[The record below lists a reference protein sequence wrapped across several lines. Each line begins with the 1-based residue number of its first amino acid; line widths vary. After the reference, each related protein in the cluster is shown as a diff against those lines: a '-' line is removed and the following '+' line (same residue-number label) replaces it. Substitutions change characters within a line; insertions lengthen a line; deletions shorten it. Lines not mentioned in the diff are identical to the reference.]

1 MPPANRRR
9 RNAHRDPTIHMTP
22 EERRDY
28 IRKQRMELSLSE
40 AGLSV
45 RSVNG
50 LEEVGIYD
58 VKTLLKQTREQ
69 LMAIKNLGEKTLDEL
84 ISVIDGL
91 DLEVPKDWKTKPTA
105 APKKKKKP
113 PRLNPGKWYS

>member
-9 RNAHRDPTIHMTP
+9 RNAHIDPTIHMTP

-45 RSVNG
+45 RSANG

-58 VKTLLKQTREQ
+58 VKTLLKQTRER
-69 LMAIKNLGEKTLDEL
+69 LMAIKNLGEKTLTEL
-84 ISVIDGL
+84 ITVVDGL
-91 DLEVPKDWKTKPTA
+91 DLEVPKDWKTKPKPVA
-105 APKKKKKP
+105 SKKKKP
-113 PRLNPGKWYS
+113 PKLNPGKWYG